1 MDTQSRWPSSIE
13 QGEGKK
19 MINNFSIFLSFQ
31 SLIWVARPMLRS
43 LKRLT
48 TQTVLVDPIVRPTTN
63 PNDPPNGGISRF
75 VVSIIY
81 NGSHTFQ
88 IGWIDSPHIGSVRE
102 RTRIGGGEEG
112 GDIGM
117 QRMKDRRMEE
127 EGAGWTTHTSASNW
141 LELFPRLISRTYLLV
156 VVAASDR
163 RRLHLAPDER
173 DNFRLD
179 CCWVRLA

>member
-1 MDTQSRWPSSIE
+1 MTQFDRTRG
-13 QGEGKK
+13 GEK
-19 MINNFSIFLSFQ
+19 NDQQLFHFPFLSI
-31 SLIWVARPMLRS
+31 SHLGCSTDVAVAETINYANGVGRS
-43 LKRLT
+43 
-48 TQTVLVDPIVRPTTN
+48 DCSA
-63 PNDPPNGGISRF
+63 NDKSEWSPDGGISRF